1 VATKAIELKKK
12 SRLLEG
18 KTLKSFGA
26 CPSQRRKF
34 TRMFGKSVRVTVK
47 RVLAAEAKELDV
59 SYLQVLM
66 SPEADTAYEKATR
79 KLYSSGGFARRIAA
93 LKRKFKYGNLDWYES
108 FSQDRRTKFYAAEAI
123 VDGEYSKACT
133 ELMALY
139 WINDPKPRTERDPD
153 DCGY

>member
-1 VATKAIELKKK
+1 MATKAIELKKK
-12 SRLLEG
+12 SRMLEG
-18 KTLKSFGA
+18 KTLKAFGA

-34 TRMFGKSVRVTVK
+34 TRMFGKGVRVTVK

-79 KLYSSGGFARRIAA
+79 KLYTAGGFSRRIAA
-93 LKRKFKYGNLDWYES
+93 LKRKFQYGNANWYD
-108 FSQDRRTKFYAAEAI
+108 FDSQDRRTAFYAAESI

-139 WINDPKPRTERDPD
+139 WINDPKPRTERSED
-153 DCGY
+153 DGGY